1 MPDVTPDTNADAG
14 AILEGIRES
23 IHRDEHRYTV
33 HAQTQMAARHITS
46 AEIVETLL
54 SDAAE
59 VIEEY
64 PDDKYSPSCL
74 ICGVAGSG
82 RVLHIQSNHKAVIIT
97 AYEPDPEKWVD
108 AKRRKGSP

>member
-74 ICGVAGSG
+74 VYGVAGSG
-82 RVLHIQSNHKAVIIT
+82 RSTAEDGTEPKSEEEAFMINLIKEYEREHKGQA
-97 AYEPDPEKWVD
+97 
-108 AKRRKGSP
+108 